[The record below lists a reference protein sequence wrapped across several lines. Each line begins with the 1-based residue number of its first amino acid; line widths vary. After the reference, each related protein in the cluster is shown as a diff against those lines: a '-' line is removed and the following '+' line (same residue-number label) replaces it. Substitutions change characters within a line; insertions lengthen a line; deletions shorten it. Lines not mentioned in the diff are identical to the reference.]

1 MAMHVETLIVGAGQS
16 GLAVSALLSAAGRE
30 HAVIDRGDVG
40 ERWRSERWD
49 SLRLLTPNWL
59 SRLPGW
65 SYRGP
70 APEGHMTAHEVAAYL
85 DEYAA
90 SFHAPIVPQTAVLR
104 VTRECG
110 RFRVVAS
117 RGDWIA
123 RNVVAATGAHVLPRV
138 PAGIGTTGIPVVPST
153 SYGRPSDLPA
163 GDVLVVGASSSGV
176 QIADELAGAGRRVVL
191 AVGRHTRV
199 PRNYRGM
206 DLFWWLERLGKLA
219 RTVDELPA
227 RAAARPET
235 SLQLVGS
242 AGPPRAVDLLA
253 LQARGVQLTGRLLEF
268 SDSRVRFDDGLR
280 DAAAAADA
288 AMHRLLDQIDAH
300 VAAAGLEREVLPAR
314 RPPAVAPSI
323 VPLRTAPHPQ
333 DFACVVLASGLLPDW
348 SWLGDPVPGAHGT
361 IAQHRGAT
369 EVPGLYVVGQH
380 FQHRRDSTYI
390 DGARHNARD
399 VVGHLLAE
407 APPVVTS

>member
-153 SYGRPSDLPA
+153 SYRRPSDLPA

-199 PRNYRGM
+199 PRSYRGM
-206 DLFWWLERLGKLA
+206 DVFWWLERLGKLA
-219 RTVDELPA
+219 RTIDQVSDPE
-227 RAAARPET
+227 AARSEP
-235 SLQLVGS
+235 SLQLIGS
-242 AGPPRAVDLLA
+242 AGAPRAVGA
-253 LQARGVQLTGRLLEF
+253 LQERGVELAGRLT
-268 SDSRVRFDDGLR
+268 DVRARFAPGLR
-280 DAAAAADA
+280 DAAAAADITQQ
-288 AMHRLLDQIDAH
+288 RLLDEIDDH
-300 VAAAGLEREVLPAR
+300 VTAAGLDREVLPPD
-314 RPPAVAPSI
+314 RPSAVAS
-323 VPLRTAPHPQ
+323 
-333 DFACVVLASGLLPDW
+333 SLP
-348 SWLGDPVPGAHGT
+348 PTP
-361 IAQHRGAT
+361 
-369 EVPGLYVVGQH
+369 
-380 FQHRRDSTYI
+380 
-390 DGARHNARD
+390 
-399 VVGHLLAE
+399 AE
-407 APPVVTS
+407 LQVRVFS